1 MVIITV
7 LCCSVVKGDVH
18 AQVMAITVLLPINL
32 TFLGDL
38 VAVRAS
44 LSEIKL
50 AAPNKQNHELC
61 VYVRLLWLRCISEG
75 RLMGCISWLETLISF
90 TRCAVT

>member
-1 MVIITV
+1 MV
-7 LCCSVVKGDVH
+7 LCCSVVKGDVR
-18 AQVMAITVLLPINL
+18 AQVVAITVLLQINL

-50 AAPNKQNHELC
+50 ECTKQTK
-61 VYVRLLWLRCISEG
+61 S
-75 RLMGCISWLETLISF
+75 
-90 TRCAVT
+90 